1 MKLNFK
7 SSELTSEKSLWDVYL
22 LTRRIKPS
30 LLHVTILGLSAF
42 ALTLKVFIQIDHPNF
57 LLEEV
62 RNWASNGFNFS
73 ITTLGFLIA
82 GFTIFVTVAKP
93 DMMLAMMDH
102 TDPETNLPT
111 LKANLAKF
119 MHVFIVYI
127 ACSALYLLIILFG
140 QKGSIIAWTIQ
151 YSANPEIL
159 KSTLI
164 AISYI
169 YVGTSFAYLLL
180 TLKSFIFNIY
190 TIVMNFLRWEKDKP
204 DTVKCKEK
212 AKETAACETQE
223 QSSTKC
229 EVNRPE
235 AS

>member
-1 MKLNFK
+1 M

-30 LLHVTILGLSAF
+30 LIHITILLLTTVALSLN
-42 ALTLKVFIQIDHPNF
+42 ALIAADQTAILLKNTRD
-57 LLEEV
+57 
-62 RNWASNGFNFS
+62 WASSGFNFS

-93 DMMLAMMDH
+93 DMLLAMMDH
-102 TDPETNLPT
+102 KDPETKLPT

-127 ACSALYLLIILFG
+127 VFSGLYLSITLLGQGGGIVSWLI
-140 QKGSIIAWTIQ
+140 QKA
-151 YSANPEIL
+151 PDPLLL
-159 KSTLI
+159 KNTLI
-164 AISYI
+164 FITYV
-169 YVGTSFAYLLL
+169 YVGSSFAYLLL

-204 DTVKCKEK
+204 VKTDNEAL
-212 AKETAACETQE
+212 AKKLAELL
-223 QSSTKC
+223 K
-229 EVNRPE
+229 
-235 AS
+235 

>member
-7 SSELTSEKSLWDVYL
+7 SSELTSEKSLWNIYL

-30 LLHVTILGLSAF
+30 LTHITILLLTTAALSLN
-42 ALTLKVFIQIDHPNF
+42 ALIAADQTALLLKNIRD
-57 LLEEV
+57 
-62 RNWASNGFNFS
+62 WASIGFNFS

-102 TDPETNLPT
+102 NDPETKLPT

-127 ACSALYLLIILFG
+127 VFSALYLAILLLG
-140 QKGSIIAWTIQ
+140 QGGGIVSWL
-151 YSANPEIL
+151 IL
-159 KSTLI
+159 KAPDPLLLKNTLI
-164 AISYI
+164 FITYI
-169 YVGTSFAYLLL
+169 YIGISFAYLLL

-204 DTVKCKEK
+204 DDISSNVLVKNRKK
-212 AKETAACETQE
+212 A
-223 QSSTKC
+223 
-229 EVNRPE
+229 
-235 AS
+235 